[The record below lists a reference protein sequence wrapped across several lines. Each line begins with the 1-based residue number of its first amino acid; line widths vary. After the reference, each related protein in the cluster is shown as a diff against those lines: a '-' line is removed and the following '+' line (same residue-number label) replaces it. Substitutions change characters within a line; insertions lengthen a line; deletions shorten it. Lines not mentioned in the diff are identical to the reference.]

1 MLEMKLKSEKKE
13 KENKHAI
20 HTVARFFF
28 WQMSL
33 WVVCGTRCY
42 QYLALHITSYSNRS
56 FVLFLSF

>member
-28 WQMSL
+28 LANELVGRLWDSL
-33 WVVCGTRCY
+33 LPIPGLAY
-42 QYLALHITSYSNRS
+42 YLL
-56 FVLFLSF
+56 